1 MVKVGKSITGQLR
14 VPNIRSVIS
23 LPSRDYTSAAAT
35 TAHDDVEL
43 IGQGADAVRV
53 RCGHVGAYSDQRQLF
68 EKFLVESEV

>member
-1 MVKVGKSITGQLR
+1 MVKVGKSITGQLH
-14 VPNIRSVIS
+14 VHIKGIIS

-53 RCGHVGAYSDQRQLF
+53 RCGHVGAYSDQ
-68 EKFLVESEV
+68 KDNC

>member
-1 MVKVGKSITGQLR
+1 VVKVGKSITGQFACH
-14 VPNIRSVIS
+14 NIRKCFS
-23 LPSRDYTSAAAT
+23 LPARDYTSAAAT